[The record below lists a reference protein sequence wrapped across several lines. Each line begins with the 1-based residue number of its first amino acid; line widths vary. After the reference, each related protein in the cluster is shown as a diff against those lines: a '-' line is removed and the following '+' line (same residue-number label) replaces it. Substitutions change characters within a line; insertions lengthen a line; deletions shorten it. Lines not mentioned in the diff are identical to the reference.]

1 MSAGCRP
8 GVVGSGPT
16 DAIVEGHGH
25 AALLDAS
32 GGHGFVR
39 WDVPPELADTWW
51 QAGDAVLFRR
61 LRRRGVAFAALGDAS
76 GVSTLLDALPGLAE
90 AVGASW
96 PLGLSVPRHLEPL
109 AHERFEVD
117 PGGDWDWF
125 VTTREPAP
133 FGPEALV
140 RPLDDAARRG
150 EVTAFLAE
158 HSPTADTAP
167 GEGES
172 WWGVDLDGRLVATAA
187 VGLLPTGAPSV
198 SSVAVDGSVR
208 GRGLGRAIVGA
219 VTRRAVGDHGVCTLG
234 MYAHNT
240 VARSLYHSLGYTS
253 EVSWASRS
261 VRLP

>member
-109 AHERFEVD
+109 VHERFEVD

-125 VTTREPAP
+125 VTTSEPAA
-133 FGPEALV
+133 FAPEALEC
-140 RPLDDAARRG
+140 PLDDLARRA
-150 EVTAFLAE
+150 ELTAFLAE

>member
-1 MSAGCRP
+1 MTGGCRP
-8 GVVGSGPT
+8 GVAGSRLADGI
-16 DAIVEGHGH
+16 AEGHGH
-25 AALLDAS
+25 QALVDAS

-39 WDVPPELADTWW
+39 WDVPPELADAWW
-51 QAGDAVLFRR
+51 RAGDAVLFRR

-76 GVSTLLDALPGLAE
+76 GVAALLDALPGLAE
-90 AVGASW
+90 GLGASW

-109 AHERFEVD
+109 VHERFDVD

-125 VTTREPAP
+125 VTTSEPAA
-133 FGPEALV
+133 FAPEAMV
-140 RPLDDAARRG
+140 RPLDDLARRD

-172 WWGVDLDGRLVATAA
+172 WWGVDLDGHLVATAA
-187 VGLLPTGAPSV
+187 VGLLPSGAPSV
-198 SSVAVDGSVR
+198 SSVAVDASVR
-208 GRGLGRAIVGA
+208 GRGLGRAVVGA
-219 VTRRAVGDHGVCTLG
+219 VTRRAVADHGLCTLG

-240 VARSLYHSLGYTS
+240 VARGLYASLGYTC

>member
-1 MSAGCRP
+1 MSGGRGPRLVGP
-8 GVVGSGPT
+8 GLVQGS
-16 DAIVEGHGH
+16 GH
-25 AALLDAS
+25 AALVDAS

-51 QAGDAVLFRR
+51 RAGDAVLFRR

-76 GVSTLLDALPGLAE
+76 GVSALLDALPELAE
-90 AVGASW
+90 GVGARW

-109 AHERFEVD
+109 VHERFDLD

-125 VTTREPAP
+125 VTTRAPDP

-140 RPLDDAARRG
+140 RPLDDTGRRE
-150 EVTAFLAE
+150 EVSAFLAE

-198 SSVAVDGSVR
+198 SSVAVDASVR
-208 GRGLGRAIVGA
+208 GRGLGRAVVGA
-219 VTRRAVGDHGVCTLG
+219 VTRRAVADHGVCTLG
-234 MYAHNT
+234 MYAHNG
-240 VARSLYHSLGYTS
+240 VARSLYTSLGYTT
-253 EVSWASRS
+253 EVAWASRS
-261 VRLP
+261 VRLR